1 MRTLCGCGVPFAMR
15 RSDSAVPEGWLAYS
29 SRSRAGRMPRV
40 PRFTASISSE
50 PVSFSHLA
58 NSSRPTWFDS
68 SECHARSRRTGRAS
82 RGPTESSHRKPETKL
97 PPG

>member
-1 MRTLCGCGVPFAMR
+1 MRTSCGSGVPLATR
-15 RSDSAVPEGWLAYS
+15 RSDSAVPDGWLAYS

-40 PRFTASISSE
+40 ATLTASISSE
-50 PVSFSHLA
+50 PVSLSHRA

-68 SECHARSRRTGRAS
+68 SECQARSRRTGRFS